1 MAIEVER
8 SRQDFWYVL
17 RADRDLPAEQQ
28 TRFRCNHLT
37 ALERMRVYDRAS
49 WITTDKDGGQTLN
62 SRSFEQAMDLVISH
76 VQAIENFPVGAP
88 AEWPEGRAERLRY
101 LERMADLDVF
111 EVGNAI
117 RDQSSLGATEK
128 NS

>member
-28 TRFRCNHLT
+28 TRFRCSHLT
-37 ALERMRVYDRAS
+37 AAERMRVYDRAS
-49 WITTDKDGGQTLN
+49 WITTDKDGAQALN
-62 SRSFEQAMDLVISH
+62 SRSFEQALELVVTH
-76 VQAIENFPVGAP
+76 VQKIENFPVGAP
-88 AEWPEGRAERLRY
+88 VEWPEGRAERLQY
-101 LERMADLDVF
+101 LERFADLDIF

-117 RDQSSLGATEK
+117 REQGSLGAAEK